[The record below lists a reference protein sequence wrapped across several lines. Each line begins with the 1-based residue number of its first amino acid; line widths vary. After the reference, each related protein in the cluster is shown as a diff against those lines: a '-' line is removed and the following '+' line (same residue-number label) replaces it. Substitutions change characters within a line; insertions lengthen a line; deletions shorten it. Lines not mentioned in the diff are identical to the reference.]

1 LDHSPL
7 AAPKVQRDTPSPEAA
22 GAASPGQPITP
33 RRIASVTRDGRAYR
47 VADSC
52 GPDHPDD
59 GQPWAPTMLETI
71 VALMIVMVVVF
82 IACSGFGL

>member
-1 LDHSPL
+1 VDHSPL
-7 AAPKVQRDTPSPEAA
+7 AAPKVQRDTPQ
-22 GAASPGQPITP
+22 PGGGRGCVSGPTDYA